1 MNPSTGTFI
10 TQDTY
15 AGAIFDPT
23 SLHKYLYANANP
35 VMNVDPSGYSA
46 ENDAY
51 YYQQAWISIE
61 QAQEFVSQLTVTSSN
76 RAAHDAEVMK
86 IGRELIHQL
95 TLTAFEYALAS
106 FFDTFLIPDI
116 SRSLAHGIVSSLDL
130 AYDIKIDA
138 ISKSTNNVQPYEVTT
153 FQDFRNRS
161 VKGDN
166 LEGHEVWQFVNQNE
180 LGYAESRL
188 SSPE

>member
-1 MNPSTGTFI
+1 
-10 TQDTY
+10 
-15 AGAIFDPT
+15 
-23 SLHKYLYANANP
+23 
-35 VMNVDPSGYSA
+35 
-46 ENDAY
+46 
-51 YYQQAWISIE
+51 
-61 QAQEFVSQLTVTSSN
+61 
-76 RAAHDAEVMK
+76 MK

-153 FQDFRNRS
+153 FHDLETVQL
-161 VKGDN
+161 KGITLKVMKCGN
-166 LEGHEVWQFVNQNE
+166 L
-180 LGYAESRL
+180 
-188 SSPE
+188 